1 MQTGVGCG
9 GWLGELVYGPR
20 PCSAAERC
28 SLDLSRRRLDRAPLG
43 GPVPSREW
51 GNGPDRHQLL
61 CWPRFLCFTH
71 SARSAYGAP
80 ILLQAFPIP
89 THPWGGLGTQG
100 RRRQAQ
106 FWPARSLQ
114 SGGANRHRR
123 NTGPSDEFTVKS
135 SNAVKGREGRVPR
148 RELVRA
154 EGQGEGPRTA
164 RWQLRPRG

>member
-1 MQTGVGCG
+1 MQTGAGWG

-28 SLDLSRRRLDRAPLG
+28 SLDLSRRRLDRAPVG

-80 ILLQAFPIP
+80 ILLQAFPTLTLP
-89 THPWGGLGTQG
+89 TPGGPGNPGPAKAGTVLARTESAVWRGKPMPTEHWPQ
-100 RRRQAQ
+100 RRV
-106 FWPARSLQ
+106 
-114 SGGANRHRR
+114 HRKVVER
-123 NTGPSDEFTVKS
+123 C
-135 SNAVKGREGRVPR
+135 EGER
-148 RELVRA
+148 
-154 EGQGEGPRTA
+154 GEGSPKGT
-164 RWQLRPRG
+164 RPG